1 MKVVEC
7 VPNFSEGRNKE
18 VIQELM
24 AAIQKGGKVKMLDWE
39 ADADHNRSVITFAGE
54 PEECVSAAFAGIE
67 RAAELIDMEKHKGEH
82 PRMGA
87 TDVVPF
93 VPISGVT
100 LEECVELARRLGKRV
115 GEELGIP
122 VYLYEAA
129 ATRPERVN
137 LAAVRKGEY
146 EGLKEELGKNPERKP
161 DFGPEKIHPK
171 AGGCIIGARMPLIAY
186 NVYLNTEEI
195 NIAKQI
201 AKVVRE
207 AGGGLPAVKALGF
220 EIKARKQV
228 QVSMNL
234 TNYLKTPPHIAFEA
248 VKKEAGKLGVAA
260 VSSEVVGL
268 IPQPA
273 LDVAGIHY
281 LKLENFSAEQIL
293 EEKLR
298 KASIGV
304 GIPSFL
310 DEVASSS
317 PAPGGGAA
325 AAHTAALASALVA
338 MVCRLTIGKK
348 KYAGVEQE
356 MKQTLESVETL
367 RKYFENAV
375 EEDTRAFNVVMQA
388 LGMPKETEEQ
398 KAARMR
404 KMEEGS
410 KAANV
415 VPLTVLERS
424 PKLLRLATTVVEKG
438 NTNAVSDAATAGSLA
453 YAAAEGAYFNVLIN
467 LKGIS
472 DKKYVSE
479 THWKAKNHLQEA
491 MTEREK
497 MRQISEK
504 LLSLGD

>member
-1 MKVVEC
+1 MKIVEC

-18 VIQELM
+18 VIQELI
-24 AAIQKGGKVKMLDWE
+24 ASIQKGGKVKMLDWE

-54 PEECVSAAFAGIE
+54 SEECLNAAFFGIA

-82 PRMGA
+82 PRLGA

-93 VPISGVT
+93 VPISDVT
-100 LEECVELARRLGKRV
+100 LEECVELARRLGKKV
-115 GEELGIP
+115 GDELQIP

-137 LAAVRKGEY
+137 LATVRKGEY
-146 EGLKEELGKNPERKP
+146 EGLKAEIEQNPDRKP
-161 DFGPEKIHPK
+161 DFGPEKVHPK

-186 NVYLNTEEI
+186 NVYLNTDDI

-234 TNYLKTPPHIAFEA
+234 TNYLKTPPHVAFKA
-248 VKKEAGKLGVAA
+248 VTKEAEKLGVEA

-281 LKLENFSAEQIL
+281 LKLENFSANQIL

-298 KASIGV
+298 KAGIGV
-304 GIPSFL
+304 GTPSFL

-317 PAPGGGAA
+317 PAPGGGAS
-325 AAHTAALASALVA
+325 AAHTAALACALVA

-356 MKQTLESVETL
+356 MKQTLETAETL

-398 KAARMR
+398 KAARMQ

-415 VPLTVLERS
+415 VPVAVLERV
-424 PKLLRLATTVVEKG
+424 PKLLRLANTAAEKG
-438 NTNAVSDAATAGSLA
+438 NVNATSDAATAGSLA

-467 LKGIS
+467 LKGIF
-472 DKKYVSE
+472 DKTYVSE
-479 THWKAKNHLQEA
+479 THWKAKNYLQEA
-491 MTEREK
+491 MAEKEK

>member
-1 MKVVEC
+1 MKIVEC

-18 VIQELM
+18 VIQKLI

-54 PEECVSAAFAGIE
+54 PEECVAAAFVGIS

-82 PRMGA
+82 PRLGA

-93 VPISGVT
+93 VPISELT
-100 LEECVELARRLGKRV
+100 LEDCVELARRLGKRV
-115 GEELGIP
+115 GEELKIP

-137 LAAVRKGEY
+137 LATVRKGEY

-161 DFGPEKIHPK
+161 DFGPEKLHPK
-171 AGGCIIGARMPLIAY
+171 AGAVVIGARMPLIAY
-186 NVYLNTEEI
+186 NVYLNTEDI
-195 NIAKQI
+195 TIAKQI

-220 EIKARKQV
+220 EIKGRKQV

-248 VKKEAGKLGVAA
+248 VKKEAEKLGVKAI
-260 VSSEVVGL
+260 SSEVVGL

-273 LDVAGIHY
+273 LDVAAIHY
-281 LKLENFSAEQIL
+281 LKLENFSADQIL

-298 KASIGV
+298 KAGIGV
-304 GIPSFL
+304 GTPSFL

-317 PAPGGGAA
+317 PAPGGGAS
-325 AAHTAALASALVA
+325 AAHTAALASALVT

-348 KYAGVEQE
+348 KYAGVELE
-356 MKQTLESVETL
+356 MEQVLETAEGL
-367 RKYFENAV
+367 RRYFENAV
-375 EEDTRAFNVVMQA
+375 EEDTQSFNVVMQA

-398 KAARMR
+398 KAVRAQ

-415 VPLTVLERS
+415 VPLAVLERA
-424 PKLLRLATTVVEKG
+424 PKLLHLANTAAEKG

-453 YAAAEGAYFNVLIN
+453 FAAAEGAYFNVLTN
-467 LKGIS
+467 LRGIS
-472 DKKYVSE
+472 EKTYVSE
-479 THWKAKNHLQEA
+479 THWKAKNYLQEA
-491 MTEREK
+491 MAEKEK

-504 LLSLGD
+504 LLSLKN

>member
-1 MKVVEC
+1 MKIVEC

-18 VIQELM
+18 VIQELI
-24 AAIQKGGKVKMLDWE
+24 AAIQKGGKVKLLDWE

-54 PEECVSAAFAGIE
+54 PEECVSAALAGIA
-67 RAAELIDMEKHKGEH
+67 RASELIDMEKHKGEH
-82 PRMGA
+82 PRLGA

-93 VPISGVT
+93 VPISGIT
-100 LEECVELARRLGKRV
+100 LEECVELARRLGKKV

-137 LAAVRKGEY
+137 LASVRKGEY
-146 EGLKEELGKNPERKP
+146 EGLKEELGKRPERRP

-186 NVYLNTEEI
+186 NVYLNTEDI

-220 EIKARKQV
+220 EIKARNQV

-234 TNYLKTPPHIAFEA
+234 TNYLKTPPHAAFMA
-248 VKKEAGKLGVAA
+248 VKKEAEKLGAEA

-298 KASIGV
+298 KAGIGV
-304 GIPSFL
+304 GAPSFL

-317 PAPGGGAA
+317 PAPGGGAS
-325 AAHTAALASALVA
+325 AAHTAALAAALVS

-356 MKQTLESVETL
+356 MKQTLEAAESL
-367 RKYFENAV
+367 RKFFENAV

-398 KAARMR
+398 KGARAQ

-415 VPLTVLERS
+415 VPLAVLEKA
-424 PKLLRLATTVVEKG
+424 PKLLRLATTVAEQG
-438 NTNAVSDAATAGSLA
+438 NRNATSDAATAGSLA

-472 DKKYVSE
+472 DKTSVSE
-479 THWKAKNHLQEA
+479 TAWRAKNYLQETMA
-491 MTEREK
+491 EREK

-504 LLSLGD
+504 LLSL

>member
-1 MKVVEC
+1 MKIVEC

-18 VIQELM
+18 VLQELI
-24 AAIQKGGKVKMLDWE
+24 AAIQRGGKVKMLDWE

-54 PEECVSAAFAGIE
+54 PEACLSAALAGIA
-67 RAAELIDMEKHKGEH
+67 RASELIDMEKHKGEH
-82 PRMGA
+82 PRLGA

-100 LEECVELARRLGKRV
+100 LEECVELARRLGRKV
-115 GEELGIP
+115 GEELQIP
-122 VYLYEAA
+122 VFLYEAA

-146 EGLKEELGKNPERKP
+146 EGLKIEVGQNPDKKP
-161 DFGPEKIHPK
+161 DFGPERMHPK
-171 AGGCIIGARMPLIAY
+171 AGATVIGARMPLIAY
-186 NVYLNTEEI
+186 NVYLNTEDI

-234 TNYLKTPPHIAFEA
+234 INYLKTPPHIAFEA
-248 VKKEAGKLGVAA
+248 VKKEAEKLGVEA

-273 LDVAGIHY
+273 LDAAAIHF
-281 LKLENFSAEQIL
+281 LKLENFSADQIL

-298 KASIGV
+298 KAGIGV
-304 GIPSFL
+304 GVPSFL

-317 PAPGGGAA
+317 PAPGGGAS
-325 AAHTAALASALVA
+325 AAHTAALASALIA

-348 KYAGVEQE
+348 KYAGVEEE
-356 MKQTLESVETL
+356 MKHVLEGAETL

-388 LGMPKETEEQ
+388 LGMPKETEEH
-398 KAARMR
+398 KAARAQ

-415 VPLTVLERS
+415 VPLAVLERAS
-424 PKLLRLATTVVEKG
+424 KLLRLANIAAEKG
-438 NTNAVSDAATAGSLA
+438 NINATSDAATAGSLA
-453 YAAAEGAYFNVLIN
+453 FAAAEGAYFNVLIN
-467 LKGIS
+467 LKGVS
-472 DKKYVSE
+472 DKTYVSE
-479 THWKAKNHLQEA
+479 IHWKAKNCLQETMA
-491 MTEREK
+491 EKEK